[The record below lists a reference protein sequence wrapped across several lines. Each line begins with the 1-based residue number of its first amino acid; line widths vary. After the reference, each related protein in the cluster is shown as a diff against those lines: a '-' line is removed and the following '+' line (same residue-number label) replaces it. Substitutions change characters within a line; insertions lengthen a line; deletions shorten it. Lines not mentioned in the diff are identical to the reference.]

1 MKLLSAGVRQLTS
14 QLDARALFAKRP
26 TLYFYPEIENDSN
39 GTPLQVLKTRQKI
52 VVTLDI
58 GAFRAVETILQ
69 SPHDQRLWYSK
80 ALRALVPAGGT
91 YGFDV
96 IDYVGKALFINSRGE
111 REIMLALAARNIILS
126 EREIG
131 YLGRKFI
138 VYLAL
143 AHRESREPLRRSL
156 HKKGGYILH
165 VDGTC
170 EGDSPH
176 LFCGLDGISQ
186 WVLDSIKLPSEKKE
200 LLVPFFHR
208 IEAQYGKPLALVHDM
223 GKGILS
229 AVEEVFPGLPDF
241 ICHFHFLRDI
251 GKDLLL
257 QDNQYIIQCLRTYNI
272 RARLRYQARSL
283 AHQLEQSTQTMAQF
297 KASVDSGNLTGLE
310 SLCSMS
316 LFTLIHW
323 VFEALGRSDGYG
335 FPFDR
340 PYLMF
345 YQRLKQLHQLLGN
358 VLEMDVTNRCQ
369 DKRIFKSIWH
379 LLDEFIKDEVLSR
392 TVTNMAAKAQVF
404 DKLRVALRIALP
416 DGKKGL
422 NDNGETVDMKRIEK
436 NMQTFKDWLL
446 SDPQRQQTYAKMIE
460 QIDRYWD
467 KLFSDP
473 FIVNTPDG
481 TVTIFPQRTNNILE
495 RFFRGEKRQARKKS
509 GTASL
514 SKALKSILA
523 ETPLVRNLENEE
535 YSQIILNGCATLA
548 ERFSQI
554 DVKQVR
560 EQLKQAHQH
569 QERVPPEVKKM
580 IRQANLPDK
589 IAVLFSQISKT
600 DANRHLRS

>member
-1 MKLLSAGVRQLTS
+1 MSQLTS
-14 QLDARALFAKRP
+14 QLDARAQFAKMP
-26 TLYFYPEIENDSN
+26 TLYFYPEVENDPG
-39 GTPLQVLKTRQKI
+39 GTPLQVLKTRQKT

-69 SPHDQRLWYSK
+69 SPHDQRLWYSN

-96 IDYVGKALFINSRGE
+96 IDYVGKALFINSRSE
-111 REIMLALAARNIILS
+111 REIVLALADRNITIS
-126 EREIG
+126 AREIG

-200 LLVPFFHR
+200 LLVPFFRR
-208 IEAQYGKPLALVHDM
+208 IEAQYGRPLALVHDM
-223 GKGILS
+223 GTGILA
-229 AVEEVFPGLPDF
+229 AVEAVFPGLPDF

-257 QDNQYIIQCLRTYNI
+257 QDNQHIIQCLRKYNR

-283 AHQLEQSTQTMAQF
+283 ANQLDHRTQTMAQF
-297 KASVDSGNLTGLE
+297 KASVDSGHLSGLE
-310 SLCSMS
+310 SIGSMS

-323 VFEALGRSDGYG
+323 AFGALRQSDGYG

-340 PYLMF
+340 PYLLF
-345 YQRLKQLHQLLGN
+345 YQRLKRLHRLLGDA
-358 VLEMDVTNRCQ
+358 LEMDVTNPCK
-369 DKRIFKSIWH
+369 DKRVFNSVWH
-379 LLDEFIKDEVLSR
+379 LLDEFINDQALSR
-392 TVTNMAAKAQVF
+392 TVTNMTAKAQVF

-422 NDNGETVDMKRIEK
+422 NDNGENVDMKRIEK
-436 NMQTFKDWLL
+436 NVQTFKDWLL
-446 SDPQRQQTYAKMIE
+446 SDSQRQQTYAKMIE
-460 QIDRYWD
+460 QIDHYWD

-481 TVTIFPQRTNNILE
+481 AVTIFPQRTNNILE
-495 RFFRGEKRQARKKS
+495 RFFRGEKRHARKKS

-514 SKALKSILA
+514 SKTLKAMLA
-523 ETPLVRNLENEE
+523 ETPLVRNLANED
-535 YSQIILNGCATLA
+535 YSQIILKGCATLA

-560 EQLKQAHQH
+560 EQLKAAHQN
-569 QERVPPEVKKM
+569 QERIPPEVKKM
-580 IRQANLPDK
+580 IGQANLPDK
-589 IAVLFSQISKT
+589 IAVLFSQISKI
-600 DANRHLRS
+600 DANRHLLS

>member
-1 MKLLSAGVRQLTS
+1 MG
-14 QLDARALFAKRP
+14 RALFVKGRS
-26 TLYFYPEIENDSN
+26 ERD
-39 GTPLQVLKTRQKI
+39 I
-52 VVTLDI
+52 V
-58 GAFRAVETILQ
+58 
-69 SPHDQRLWYSK
+69 H
-80 ALRALVPAGGT
+80 
-91 YGFDV
+91 
-96 IDYVGKALFINSRGE
+96 
-111 REIMLALAARNIILS
+111 ALAAINITIS

-156 HKKGGYILH
+156 HKRGGYILP

-186 WVLDSIKLPSEKKE
+186 WVLDSVKLPSEKKE

-208 IEAQYGKPLALVHDM
+208 IEEQYGKPLALVHDM

-229 AVEEVFPGLPDF
+229 AVEEVFPDLPDF
-241 ICHFHFLRDI
+241 ICHFHCLRDI

-257 QDNQYIIQCLRTYNI
+257 QDNQHIIQCLRKYHL
-272 RARLRYQARSL
+272 RARLRHKARSL
-283 AHQLEQSTQTMAQF
+283 ANRLEQSTETMAQF
-297 KASVDSGNLTGLE
+297 KAGVDSGSPTGLE

-323 VFEALGRSDGYG
+323 VLEALGRSNGYG

-340 PYLMF
+340 PYLLF
-345 YQRLKQLHQLLGN
+345 YQRLKQLHRLLGN
-358 VLEMDVTNRCQ
+358 VLERDFTNKDK
-369 DKRIFKSIWH
+369 DKRIFKSVWH
-379 LLDEFIKDEVLSR
+379 LLDESINDEVLSC
-392 TVTNMAAKAQVF
+392 TVTNMTAKAQVF

-422 NDNGETVDMKRIEK
+422 NDNGENTDMKRIEK
-436 NMQTFKDWLL
+436 NMQAFRDWLL
-446 SDPQRQQTYAKMIE
+446 SNPHRQQTYAKMIE
-460 QIDRYWD
+460 QIDHYWD
-467 KLFSDP
+467 KLFTDP
-473 FIVNTPDG
+473 FIVNTPNG
-481 TVTIFPQRTNNILE
+481 VVTIFPQRTNNILE

-514 SKALKSILA
+514 SKTLKSILA
-523 ETPLVRNLENEE
+523 ETPLVRNLDNKE

-560 EQLKQAHQH
+560 EQLKKAHQN
-569 QERVPPEVKKM
+569 QERVSPEVKQM
-580 IRQANLPDK
+580 IGQENLPDK
-589 IAVLFSQISKT
+589 IAVLFSHIGII